1 MSTTSLTSGLT
12 STTTPN
18 NLGVTDIST
27 NDPFASQVE
36 QASIALEEQTEQDQL
51 AELSEQSQMERL
63 QSEMSIRTAI
73 AEAMHAIANQ
83 AISLSQ
89 QFIGDE
95 ISQVK
100 KGLEN
105 AGKAV

>member
-1 MSTTSLTSGLT
+1 MANTSLTSGLT
-12 STTTPN
+12 STTTAN

-27 NDPFASQVE
+27 NDPFASEVE
-36 QASIALEEQTEQDQL
+36 AASIALEEQTEQDQL
-51 AELSEQSQMERL
+51 AELAEQSQMERL
-63 QSEMSIRTAI
+63 QSEMSIRTAV
-73 AEAMHAIANQ
+73 AEALGAIANQ

>member
-1 MSTTSLTSGLT
+1 MSVSSLGT
-12 STTTPN
+12 
-18 NLGVTDIST
+18 TDIST
-27 NDPFASQVE
+27 TDPYASQVE
-36 QASIALEEQTEQDQL
+36 AASVALEEQTEQDQL

-63 QSEMSIRTAI
+63 QSEMSIRTAV